1 MPHPDSFD
9 AKGFDIL
16 YGPTRHIHINR
27 TELVDPYV
35 RDARIIKAAASA
47 FLDAVV
53 GIDVIAPIGGGYE
66 LQDVLGAMQCASK
79 FDLDAYEA
87 HLIDDAKGGV

>member
-1 MPHPDSFD
+1 MPYPEDFD

-16 YGPTRHIHINR
+16 YGPTRHVHINR
-27 TELVDPYV
+27 AELVDPYV
-35 RDARIIKAAASA
+35 RDAGIIKAAASA

-53 GIDVIAPIGGGYE
+53 GIDVTAPIGGGYE
-66 LQDVLGAMQCASK
+66 LQDVLDAMRHASG

-87 HLIDDAKGGV
+87 HLVDDAKEGV